1 MPSPRTTSKTTA
13 ATPPKRK
20 RRWLRRTLWTLFTLG
35 LLGGAG
41 LVVAYAM
48 TPIPKPNPQ
57 VLQQESIIYY
67 SDGKSVLDRFA
78 EADGNRTIVPIDR
91 IPKPVQ
97 EAFLAAEDRSFY
109 SNNGISPKGIA
120 RSVWVGLRG
129 GPQQGGSTITQQYV
143 KNYYLTQDRTLQR
156 KAKEVLISIKI
167 DQQLSKDEI
176 LANYLNT
183 IYYGRGASGI
193 QKASLAYFGT
203 SVQNLDVSQGALLA
217 SVIRGPSYYDPRLG
231 ADQKRN
237 AQERWAYVLDGMVSQ
252 GWLTPA
258 ERAKAKFPTTI
269 KPAATRTATG
279 PEGFISEMVRGELRS
294 KLDLTDDDLARGGYR
309 ITTTI
314 DKRAQD
320 AAKAAVAAR
329 MPQGVTD
336 LHVGLAA
343 IAPGDGAIRALYGGG
358 TYGSGDL
365 GYFNVATKAGMQAGS
380 TFKIWTLVAALE
392 RGLPLSTRFD
402 ARSPMFFDQ
411 FKSNEP
417 GATAAA
423 QAGEVVN
430 FGNHGYGVL
439 DMTQATA
446 KSANTYFAQLNIEV
460 TPERTREAAEKAGL
474 HAAGAQKEFGTNYAN
489 VFGTDLVT
497 VLDQANA
504 YATIAAQGKRATPY
518 LLATVKANGA
528 FKLNYKAKPDVKQV
542 FDEAVMRDT
551 IHAMNAATLPGGTAA
566 AAGALG
572 RPAAG
577 KTGTTSNNYSAWFD
591 GFTPGQLAAAVGI
604 YKGDGSLKPENQMNN
619 IPGVGELTGGT
630 VPVGVWT
637 DFMRGALEGAPIAA
651 LPPMGNVSGGTPTV
665 ATTVPSTTSTS
676 TSTSSST
683 SSTSE
688 SSTSS
693 DSSSTSSDTSTT
705 PSDTTTTTDP
715 GTTTSTTGPTTPP
728 PSESTTTATTPPPAS
743 ETQSASPSQ
752 TASAPATGTETT
764 SPAGRRAD

>member
-1 MPSPRTTSKTTA
+1 MPSPRQTATTPAPSA
-13 ATPPKRK
+13 PKRK
-20 RRWLRRTLWTLFTLG
+20 RRWLRRTLWTFFTLG
-35 LLGGAG
+35 LLGAAG
-41 LVVAYAM
+41 LVVAYAL
-48 TPIPKPNPQ
+48 TPIPKPNPN

-67 SDGKSVLDRFA
+67 SDGKTVLDRFA
-78 EADGNRTIVPIDR
+78 EVDGNRAIVPIDR
-91 IPKPVQ
+91 IPKDVQ

-109 SNNGISPKGIA
+109 ENNGISPKGIA
-120 RSVWVGLRG
+120 RSIWVGLRG

-143 KNYYLTQDRTLQR
+143 KNYYLTQDRTLSR

-167 DQQLSKDEI
+167 DNELSKDEI

-203 SVQNLDVSQGALLA
+203 SVQNLDASQGALLA

-231 ADQKRN
+231 AEQKRN
-237 AQERWAYVLDGMVSQ
+237 AQERWAYVLDGMVEQ
-252 GWLTPA
+252 GWLSA
-258 ERAKAKFPTTI
+258 DERAKAKFPTTI
-269 KPAATRTATG
+269 KATKPRTATG
-279 PEGFISEMVRGELRS
+279 PEGFISEMVRAELQS
-294 KLDLTDDDLARGGYR
+294 KLDLTEDDLARGGFR

-320 AAKAAVAAR
+320 SAKAAVAAR
-329 MPQGVTD
+329 MPQGVDD

-343 IAPGDGAIRALYGGG
+343 VAPGDGAIRALYGGA

-402 ARSPMFFDQ
+402 ARSPMFFEQ

-439 DMTQATA
+439 DMTQATG
-446 KSANTYFAQLNIEV
+446 KSANTYYAQLNIEV

-474 HAAGAQKEFGTNYAN
+474 HAAGAQKELGTNYAN

-504 YATIAAQGKRATPY
+504 YATIAAEGKRATPY
-518 LLATVKANGA
+518 LIAGVKARGE
-528 FKLNYKAKPDVKQV
+528 FTLDYTAKPQVKQV
-542 FDEAVMRDT
+542 FDQAVMRDT
-551 IHAMNAATLPGGTAA
+551 IHAMNAAVQPGGTAVA
-566 AAGALG
+566 ASALG

-591 GFTPGQLAAAVGI
+591 GFTPGQLSAAVGI
-604 YKGDGSLKPENQMNN
+604 YKGDGSLIPANQMNA

-630 VPVGVWT
+630 VPVNVWT

-651 LPPMGNVSGGTPTV
+651 LPPLGNVTGGSPTNV
-665 ATTVPSTTSTS
+665 TTVPPYTPPSSTT
-676 TSTSSST
+676 TSSST
-683 SSTSE
+683 SSTE
-688 SSTSS
+688 SSSTTTEE
-693 DSSSTSSDTSTT
+693 SSSTSTAGTNTGTGTGTGSGTGTGT
-705 PSDTTTTTDP
+705 LEPS
-715 GTTTSTTGPTTPP
+715 TPP
-728 PSESTTTATTPPPAS
+728 PSQTQPTGQVSSSSGPMAPPAATS
-743 ETQSASPSQ
+743 TDPSP
-752 TASAPATGTETT
+752 
-764 SPAGRRAD
+764 